1 MSVSLQTGFPVL
13 IGVAFLIACLGLA
26 GNFHYLLSLMG
37 SESSLENLTHHFL
50 PALKKTQQI
59 SENHVFQRMLR
70 KSIASL
76 EDCQQREADNKQSIT
91 SDWMKTRPKQ
101 LARFGF
107 MNGLTNYLSV
117 PSAVQHSQC
126 VYPPATACQV
136 SSYSILATSMGLE
149 LRSLFLNCMS
159 WLTYP
164 GVANMHVLL
173 PKNRQEFLAQDRK
186 YGQRLLTWDKDAT
199 HKVHI
204 VWVETI
210 WGALANV
217 TQLSDSILFMDA
229 DVEYLGNGRG
239 IEAGFELWKRH
250 SNDVIASSGWHMEIE
265 TRRRLDDHANNL
277 TSEKLHSVCKDQ
289 RVTTSVQQDVQ
300 LVALSGV
307 FIHRSLLCFVLH
319 PVLKPFRLFTIN
331 LQEERVALSIL
342 VSQLSG
348 HAVRL
353 FPATV
358 RGPGEGRRTRS
369 TNKEGR
375 SLESLRLQEVGLHI
389 QHHVAALTTPGSTQS
404 KPVKS
409 TSLQTKTSSQKT
421 PKTVEM
427 DTIRTSQRVLK
438 TAAER
443 ATATTEGK
451 TGLRTSTGVVKTKR
465 SILADPVTAENR
477 RLGLNEHDDEVG
489 RKTTRSMAESSTL
502 SSTHQ
507 RLGHNDDF
515 VSAII
520 GYFGSVPVESISW
533 CASGCSI
540 TEDALASEVSW
551 VSETCGVAD
560 SVVV

>member
-307 FIHRSLLCFVLH
+307 FIPRSLLCFVLH